1 MKRLLLVLALALPA
15 AHAQV
20 QTTPVSPAV
29 EVQRLAPQLLA
40 FAGSDVNFANLV
52 NGLALG
58 VPVTLTTPLSTGG
71 MQVFTFTPSG
81 TLTSTQIAQ
90 VLETA
95 RQSLIARGIATPT
108 AQQLGATL
116 AGGTVAT
123 AIGPSPANAL
133 VNTSTT
139 TTAASAPTGQSPAT
153 AIQNATS
160 ATVNAAA
167 GSSSTSATPTVRNTS
182 DSPLPRGIAD
192 TPPTFTNSQL
202 NPPVQFATTPNTT
215 APFGTATTTTTPTAP
230 AATGGTRPFR

>member
-1 MKRLLLVLALALPA
+1 MKRLLLCLALAAPA
-15 AHAQV
+15 AYAQV
-20 QTTPVSPAV
+20 QTTTVSPAV

-116 AGGTVAT
+116 AGGSVVT
-123 AIGPSPANAL
+123 AIGATPANAL
-133 VNTSTT
+133 VNTAT
-139 TTAASAPTGQSPAT
+139 APTGQSPAT

-167 GSSSTSATPTVRNTS
+167 GSSTSTTPTVRNTS
-182 DSPLPRGIAD
+182 DSPLPRGVAD
-192 TPPTFTNSQL
+192 TPPLPVPGVTQ
-202 NPPVQFATTPNTT
+202 PVQNTT
-215 APFGTATTTTTPTAP
+215 TEGIRTIAP
-230 AATGGTRPFR
+230 AATAAPAIRAGDR

>member
-1 MKRLLLVLALALPA
+1 MKRLLLVLALAAPL

-20 QTTPVSPAV
+20 QTTTVSPAV

-71 MQVFTFTPSG
+71 MQVFTFTPTG

-95 RQSLIARGIATPT
+95 RQSLISRGIATPT

-116 AGGTVAT
+116 AGGTVTT
-123 AIGPSPANAL
+123 AVGASPVNAL
-133 VNTSTT
+133 VNAST

-167 GSSSTSATPTVRNTS
+167 GSSTSTTPTLRNTS
-182 DSPLPRGIAD
+182 DSPLPRGVAD
-192 TPPTFTNSQL
+192 TPPLAVPGVTQ
-202 NPPVQFATTPNTT
+202 PVQNTT
-215 APFGTATTTTTPTAP
+215 TEAARIATPPAPGIRA
-230 AATGGTRPFR
+230 GDR

>member
-1 MKRLLLVLALALPA
+1 MKRLLFVLALAVPA

-20 QTTPVSPAV
+20 QTTAVSPAV
-29 EVQRLAPQLLA
+29 EVQRLAPQLMA

-58 VPVTLTTPLSTGG
+58 VPVTLTTPLATGG
-71 MQVFTFTPSG
+71 MQVFTFTPTG

-95 RQSLIARGIATPT
+95 RQSLISRGIATPN

-116 AGGTVAT
+116 AGGAVTT
-123 AIGPSPANAL
+123 AIGAAPVNAL
-133 VNTSTT
+133 VNT
-139 TTAASAPTGQSPAT
+139 SAPTGQSPAT

-167 GSSSTSATPTVRNTS
+167 GSSTSTTPTVRNTS
-182 DSPLPRGIAD
+182 DSPLPRGVAD
-192 TPPTFTNSQL
+192 TPPLPVPGVTQ
-202 NPPVQFATTPNTT
+202 PVQNTT
-215 APFGTATTTTTPTAP
+215 TEGIRTIAP
-230 AATGGTRPFR
+230 AATTTVPGVRAGDR